1 MGMGEKG
8 KSGKCER
15 RGSRGTALV
24 AVGWVPQEG
33 RPQMGR
39 EMVGMEREL
48 GGLGKTEESLGRQQ
62 LTLELGFDNQEL
74 MCILDFNLTRL
85 RPCARCNLSS
95 SSRSKC
101 SPSVEVLA
109 LRFWF
114 GPSFHGKLNNHM
126 RERKGE
132 RTREKKKTTVSSSKS
147 GKNQNTFW
155 LHQL

>member
-1 MGMGEKG
+1 MGMG
-8 KSGKCER
+8 
-15 RGSRGTALV
+15 
-24 AVGWVPQEG
+24 
-33 RPQMGR
+33 
-39 EMVGMEREL
+39 REL

-62 LTLELGFDNQEL
+62 LTSEPGFDNQEL

-95 SSRSKC
+95 GSRSKC

-114 GPSFHGKLNNHM
+114 RPSFHGKLNNHM

-132 RTREKKKTTVSSSKS
+132 RTREKKKNYRQFFQKRKEPKHILASSALKRSYFPLDLKQPFEQHFS
-147 GKNQNTFW
+147 I
-155 LHQL
+155 